1 MSRPVYYMPA
11 EWAPHQATMMEWP
24 TITRAG
30 FWAELFDRAKAEEEG
45 ARKMA
50 GEKLILQA
58 AEQYILSAFLF
69 EKAKEVALES
79 AQAGRD

>member
-1 MSRPVYYMPA
+1 MAPA
-11 EWAPHQATMMEWP
+11 KQAW
-24 TITRAG
+24 
-30 FWAELFDRAKAEEEG
+30 LFDRAKAEEEG

-50 GEKLILQA
+50 GDKLILQA
-58 AEQYILSAFLF
+58 AEQYVLSAFLF